1 MTTLLASSAPRNR
14 TAGSLVMSALVHATL
29 LGTAA
34 FVTAR
39 GVTPSD
45 APTAIVLLFQPLRP
59 EPTAPTGALR
69 VTADAVSPVIVAPI
83 VVPEGLPPIDLRLP
97 VDDERLFTF
106 HPTPAAWV
114 AGSTPAGLGDAPL
127 EAEAVERPVRL
138 IGAQGGPHYPDALR
152 QMGVEGRVVAR
163 FVVDTA
169 GRVEVAFVEYVEAT
183 HQLFAD
189 AVRTAL
195 ARARFVP
202 AEAGGRRVRQ
212 LVVQRFIFSRS
223 H

>member
-29 LGTAA
+29 IGTAA

-45 APTAIVLLFQPLRP
+45 APTAIALLFQPLRP
-59 EPTAPTGALR
+59 EPTAPTGAPR
-69 VTADAVSPVIVAPI
+69 VTADAVAPVIVAPI
-83 VVPEGLPPIDLRLP
+83 AVPEGLPSIDLRQP
-97 VDDERLFTF
+97 VDDERLFAF
-106 HPTPAAWV
+106 HPTSTVWEPATA
-114 AGSTPAGLGDAPL
+114 PAGLGGVPL

-138 IGAQGGPHYPDALR
+138 IGAPGGPHYPDALR

-169 GRVEVAFVEYVEAT
+169 GRVEIASVDYVEAT

-202 AEAGGRRVRQ
+202 AEVGGRRVRQ
-212 LVVQRFIFSRS
+212 LVMQRFIFSLSR
-223 H
+223 